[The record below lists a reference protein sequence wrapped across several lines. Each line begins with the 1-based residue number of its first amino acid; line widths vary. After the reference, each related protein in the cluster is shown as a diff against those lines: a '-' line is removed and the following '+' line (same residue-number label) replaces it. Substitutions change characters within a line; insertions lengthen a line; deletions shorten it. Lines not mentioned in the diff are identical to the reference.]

1 MKEILKKRILLQ
13 IDLLTDLYWRLGRLI
28 KTDFNRTEKFKQLIN
43 KIPLLRK
50 ILAKMKTNLVVPQ
63 KIITVNLKGGLGN
76 QLFQI
81 AIVLAYGWEHSILAV
96 FKKIPSAPS
105 RVNPRP
111 VYWDTVFRKL
121 SLVKQQPY
129 NLFLFQEKTRGYYK
143 IPKPTEICN
152 LANYNGILFNGYFE
166 SEKFFDKFRDKLLPI
181 LFYIDPSEKE
191 YLRQKYPEIYH
202 GEKIT
207 ISLHIRRDDNVSHI
221 MKYPPPYLWDFDYYA
236 KSLSYFIK
244 KFGIEKILIVVVS
257 DDPIWSKN
265 YFKNEFPEL
274 YPIYPHEKDYL
285 DLYLMSCCDHQI
297 IANSTFSWWAAYLNR
312 NHKKIVIAPKNW
324 DNPIINKSWEW
335 KYMDKWLKF

>member
-1 MKEILKKRILLQ
+1 MKEFLKKRILSV
-13 IDLLTDLYWRLGRLI
+13 IDILIDLYWQLGRLI
-28 KTDFNRTEKFKQLIN
+28 KTDFNRTEKLQQLIE
-43 KIPLLRK
+43 KISLLRK
-50 ILAKMKTNLVVPQ
+50 ILAKIKTSLVVPQ
-63 KIITVNLKGGLGN
+63 KIISVKLKGGLGN

-81 AIVLAYGWEHSILAV
+81 ATVLAYGWEHSLLPV

-111 VYWDTVFRKL
+111 VYWGTVFRKL
-121 SLVKQQPY
+121 SLVKHLPY
-129 NLFLFQEKTRGYYK
+129 NLYFFQEKGKGYYK
-143 IPKPTEICN
+143 ISKPTEICN
-152 LANYNGILFNGYFE
+152 LANYSGILFNGYFE

-191 YLRQKYPEIYH
+191 YLIQKYPEIYH
-202 GEKIT
+202 EDKIT
-207 ISLHIRRDDNVSHI
+207 IALHIRRDDNVSHI

-257 DDPIWSKN
+257 DDPVWSKS
-265 YFKNEFPEL
+265 YFKNKFPEL
-274 YPIYPHEKDYL
+274 NPILTNEKDYL
-285 DLYLMSCCDHQI
+285 DLYLMSCCEHQI

-312 NHKKIVIAPKNW
+312 NHNKIVIAPKNW
-324 DNPIINKSWEW
+324 DNPINHKSWEW